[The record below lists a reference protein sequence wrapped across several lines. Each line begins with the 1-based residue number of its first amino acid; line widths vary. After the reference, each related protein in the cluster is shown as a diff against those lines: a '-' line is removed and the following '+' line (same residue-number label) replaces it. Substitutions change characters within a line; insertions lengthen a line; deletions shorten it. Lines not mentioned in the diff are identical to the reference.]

1 MRKIIN
7 INKVIKPFDRKINI
21 SGDKSISIRFV
32 ILASM
37 AKGKSIAKNL
47 LRSEDV
53 LNTIKCIKNLGIKFD
68 YMFTSALIRAQ
79 LTGSIILENLD
90 QTEINI
96 IKNKALNERFYGD
109 LQGLNKDECRKK
121 WGDEKV
127 QIWRRSYDKGPPGGE
142 TLKETGERVLPYY
155 LEEILP
161 LIFKNNNI
169 IIAAHGNS
177 LRSLI
182 KYLDDISDEDI
193 VKLEIPTGAPI
204 HYVFDQSG
212 KVISK
217 QNLIE

>member
-1 MRKIIN
+1 M
-7 INKVIKPFDRKINI
+7 IKRNL
-21 SGDKSISIRFV
+21 
-32 ILASM
+32 ILVRHGQSEWNE
-37 AKGKSIAKNL
+37 KNL
-47 LRSEDV
+47 FTGWENPGLTDKGMHEAKIAGS
-53 LNTIKCIKNLGIKFD
+53 LIKNLGIKFD
-68 YMFTSALIRAQ
+68 YMFTSALTRAQ

-155 LEEILP
+155 LDEILP
-161 LIFKNNNI
+161 LIFKNSNI

-193 VKLEIPTGAPI
+193 VKLEIPTGAPM
-204 HYVFDQSG
+204 HYVFNQSG

>member
-1 MRKIIN
+1 MIERN
-7 INKVIKPFDRKINI
+7 L
-21 SGDKSISIRFV
+21 
-32 ILASM
+32 ILVRHGQSEWNE
-37 AKGKSIAKNL
+37 KNL
-47 LRSEDV
+47 FTGWENPGLTDKGMHEAKIAGS
-53 LNTIKCIKNLGIKFD
+53 LIKNLGIKFD

-193 VKLEIPTGAPI
+193 VKLEIPTGAPM
-204 HYVFDQSG
+204 HYVFNQSG

>member
-1 MRKIIN
+1 MIERN
-7 INKVIKPFDRKINI
+7 L
-21 SGDKSISIRFV
+21 
-32 ILASM
+32 ILVRHGQSEWNE
-37 AKGKSIAKNL
+37 KNL
-47 LRSEDV
+47 FTGWENPGLTDKGMHEAKIAGS
-53 LNTIKCIKNLGIKFD
+53 LIKNLGIKFD

-90 QTEINI
+90 QAGINI

-161 LIFKNNNI
+161 LILENNNI

-212 KVISK
+212 KVVSK

>member
-1 MRKIIN
+1 MERN
-7 INKVIKPFDRKINI
+7 L
-21 SGDKSISIRFV
+21 
-32 ILASM
+32 ILVRHGQSEWNE
-37 AKGKSIAKNL
+37 KNL
-47 LRSEDV
+47 FTGWENPGLTDKGMHEAKIAGS
-53 LNTIKCIKNLGIKFD
+53 LIKNLGIKFD

-90 QTEINI
+90 QAGINI

-161 LIFKNNNI
+161 LIFKNKNI

-182 KYLDDISDEDI
+182 KHLDNISDEDI
-193 VKLEIPTGAPI
+193 VKLEIPTGAPM
-204 HYVFDQSG
+204 HYVFNQSG

>member
-1 MRKIIN
+1 MIERN
-7 INKVIKPFDRKINI
+7 L
-21 SGDKSISIRFV
+21 
-32 ILASM
+32 ILVRHGQSEWNE
-37 AKGKSIAKNL
+37 KNL
-47 LRSEDV
+47 FTGWENPGLTDKGMHEAKIAGS
-53 LNTIKCIKNLGIKFD
+53 LIKNLGIKFD

-79 LTGSIILENLD
+79 LTGSIILENLA
-90 QTEINI
+90 QAEINI

-155 LEEILP
+155 LEKILP
-161 LIFKNNNI
+161 LIFENNNI

-193 VKLEIPTGAPI
+193 VKLEIPTGAPM
-204 HYVFDQSG
+204 HYIFNQSG
-212 KVISK
+212 EVISK

>member
-1 MRKIIN
+1 MIERN
-7 INKVIKPFDRKINI
+7 L
-21 SGDKSISIRFV
+21 
-32 ILASM
+32 ILVRHGQSEWNE
-37 AKGKSIAKNL
+37 KNL
-47 LRSEDV
+47 FTGWENPGLTDKGMHEAKIAGS
-53 LNTIKCIKNLGIKFD
+53 LIKNLGIKFD

-90 QTEINI
+90 QAGINI

-161 LIFKNNNI
+161 LIFKNKNI

-193 VKLEIPTGAPI
+193 VKLEIPTGAPM
-204 HYVFDQSG
+204 HYVFNQSG